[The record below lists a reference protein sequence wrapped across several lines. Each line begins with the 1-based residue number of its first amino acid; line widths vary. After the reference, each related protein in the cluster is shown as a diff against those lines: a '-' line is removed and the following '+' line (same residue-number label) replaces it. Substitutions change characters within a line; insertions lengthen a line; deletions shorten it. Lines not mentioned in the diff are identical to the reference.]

1 VDWNQDGK
9 QDLLAGDSKGNVT
22 LFINEGTA
30 QSPQLAAGILVRVDG
45 MPIKGTPP
53 KYEKGVNDLYH
64 RLVPHPTL
72 LIGIYSKIHFGDW
85 NGDGLADL
93 LVGQSGPGGHDLLFY
108 KNTGKAQSPNLARP
122 EPIELPAPPM
132 SRPSPFIVDW
142 DGDGT
147 MDLLF
152 GTERPKIYFFRN
164 EGSNQSPKLV
174 KGKEVPLTG
183 VGFDKGYR
191 CRIDLVDWNEDGR
204 LDILVG
210 NFYSDKKPSGGN
222 IWLFLAK

>member
-1 VDWNQDGK
+1 VDWNEDGK

-22 LFINEGTA
+22 LFMNEGTA
-30 QSPQLAAGILVRVDG
+30 QNPRLATGVLVHADGI
-45 MPIKGTPP
+45 PIKGTSP
-53 KYEKGVNDLYH
+53 KYEKGANNLYH
-64 RLVPHPTL
+64 LVPDPNL

-85 NGDGLADL
+85 NGDGLDDL

-122 EPIELPAPPM
+122 KPIELPGPPM

-142 DGDGT
+142 DGDGV

-152 GTERPKIYFFRN
+152 GTERAKIYFFRN
-164 EGSNQSPKLV
+164 EGSNQSPKLR

-183 VGFDKGYR
+183 DGFDKGYR
-191 CRIDLVDWNEDGR
+191 CRIEVIDWNEDGR

-210 NFYSDKKPSGGN
+210 NRTRAGGN

>member
-1 VDWNQDGK
+1 M
-9 QDLLAGDSKGNVT
+9 
-22 LFINEGTA
+22 NEGTA
-30 QSPQLAAGILVRVDG
+30 QRPQLAAGMPVRADG
-45 MPIKGTPP
+45 IPIKGIAPD
-53 KYEKGVNDLYH
+53 YEKGADDMYH
-64 RLVPHPTL
+64 FVPKPNL

-85 NGDGLADL
+85 NGDGLDDL

-108 KNTGKAQSPNLARP
+108 KNTGTAQSPKLAKP
-122 EPIELPAPPM
+122 EAIKLPGPPM

-142 DGDGT
+142 DGDGV

-164 EGSNQSPKLV
+164 QGSNQSPKLAEA
-174 KGKEVPLTG
+174 KEVPLTG
-183 VGFDKGYR
+183 DGFDLGYR
-191 CRIDLVDWNEDGR
+191 CRIDVVDWNEDGR

-210 NFYSDKKPSGGN
+210 NRTRVGGN